1 MINLLEI
8 QEKENQGLLDVRSV
22 NNKIEQLPENRGHY
36 YITRNGKR
44 RYDISQEAL
53 FENLLKYSYNSF
65 RKMGIGSSFELQSP
79 TGGARI
85 GELSMLATPE
95 GREELEKRTKALS
108 EQLQSQTSFYREEVK
123 RYRDLLNSEVERDPS
138 LTQRLP
144 TGMIVNMTRQIVDPS
159 QWALLAATSWI
170 GGAAGGKVAGVLGS
184 KIAPATAKRIGAF
197 VGRAVGEGIEEAID
211 EYSVDGEISAEG
223 VISAGLGGGVIGE
236 VPYLAK
242 SLAGKLNLTKKAG
255 KVAGDIKTEVAEKPL
270 MQKLKDDYNE
280 KVSKKRSSNR
290 VDVDNMAEIAEATE
304 IQGEMKGKVISAK
317 ETFEKSILI
326 EGVTTEQA
334 ANEYL
339 PKIAK
344 HIIDNK
350 LLKDVVDEN
359 SFFEAI
365 ISNGKAVKNVFR
377 NLGRRKDLPEDL
389 KTAIEW
395 YNKVMDETRIKSI
408 EVDPNKAV
416 DNSIGVLEKPS
427 EYKPIWRVPE
437 EQMGHQADPVLH
449 ERDIYFS
456 RIGKYAVDNQL
467 IKGVDTVEKFLEGVK
482 NNSRAVRKFF
492 RNVDR
497 RKDLPDDVKEALEWY
512 RKPEFEEAQKIELE
526 NRAESKADS
535 KAEPENQN
543 TVPDVQDIKTEKT
556 WNNFR
561 DSVPDRM
568 PDNAPGGET
577 VGYKMESV
585 QIEEQYPFTL
595 SEISGTKFEEV
606 KKERIVHNP
615 RDYSKKQLEIELR
628 KDLKIP
634 KKAKVIKV
642 NGNVPKT
649 KVPIITGKDY
659 DGNSVTGRSKWIRH
673 IPEADIEWEYEG
685 NKYYAKVNIIDDK
698 WRGDIYK
705 FNPKKE
711 VRIDKSPDVVKQAE
725 KIETP
730 ENILEEIH
738 GQYKPS
744 KKELENFKIFK
755 ERLYKFLGIDKLN
768 LEVSPKEQVELQRKI
783 ARTFGSFVKKIH
795 NFKNI
800 DEMIDYY
807 KTKKGI
813 DFELEIIPQ
822 KLGMLGETKLYSTVE
837 GNKVKI
843 VLTQETMQD
852 TDLAMGILRHEIE
865 HATDFIKKPDFDG
878 RPYHWLT
885 PEKDMTVAD
894 YFNASTGGHFSSDN
908 NSMYELNYIAAN
920 MMNNMVYEGK
930 LNKEVV
936 KRLGFDMIP
945 ENPTDLELKMIE
957 TAVKEGAKETDA
969 LKRLAKLEKDLSVA
983 FTTKRGLLEIAK
995 MKTSVS
1001 NKSALMKA
1009 YIKTN
1014 ILLPF
1019 ERVENQMYNKIVKA
1033 FEIEYKGTKYN
1044 VPEIMNLFEMNNG
1057 DFVNWCFYW
1066 DKLPDELMDMGPQ
1079 LQGLK
1084 ATLLQIVDNIAEG
1097 TGATRMDIINTLNF
1111 DRNFT
1116 IESLI
1121 PEEDIPKF
1129 LKPDGTLDTDKLFSD
1144 TQITDKVTG
1153 KIVSERFAMYR
1164 DRFAEMNYG
1173 FFNSAKEVLIH
1184 ELSRAEIDPKRVI
1197 NVLIEARDCM
1207 KLDEYTNLLRKY
1219 QVEKIPEINDYLLKH
1234 QDLFQ
1239 EKATLFGITPE
1250 DGIEKA
1256 IIESKK
1262 KNAKLFFM
1270 QDMESIKGTNRNP
1283 VLGGHL
1289 HRLGRFT
1296 HFVDEGLISKSNVSN
1311 FVKTNHVDSRL
1322 MMYKFLKDIPSSYAI
1337 KDTMPAGGW
1346 NGFKEV
1352 LNQVS
1357 HSIVDENKKTYLK
1370 DVEGYVKNEIGEKLG
1385 QITYPPRGTLDK
1397 VVSHILSGLN
1407 RVNLMGPKF
1416 LKELLQEPLGISE
1429 NKIMLYGGQGFV
1441 DTYGDM
1447 LKATAIL
1454 IENGER
1460 LRKINEVLGDR
1471 FHKSVSTEAFNI
1483 IRKDLDDVTGY
1494 FAKRRAKYGTKGEK
1508 IIHALT
1514 TGTEA
1519 MNWYSYSQTMMKLSS
1534 NLGAGHIIETWT
1546 KFSSLENL
1554 FSENTHYV
1562 KRIIRELEIDDVDFA
1577 LLKKFSETNTFKEL
1591 GIFDEVQFKNS
1602 LTPDDFSKL
1611 LGREITPDEF
1621 NLLRDATVKKVSKLN
1636 DKIANDIS
1644 PTETTGG
1651 AKTEIESIKDPV
1663 LRNFVKL
1670 IGDFKSSIQEIW
1682 RRKLNAYYLSNID
1695 PDTGKFD
1702 FSNKIYRKRILK
1714 NIFDK
1719 GAFIAALATVSNA
1732 EFYEDPQEYISEKID
1747 ELISNPVSP
1756 LWAAAQEDLNL
1767 WGLTTGANA
1776 LTQPMAVMN
1785 NATKGKWDKAGK
1797 ALIKMGIGKSNYD
1810 IGEKAYK
1817 YLFDD

>member
-8 QEKENQGLLDVRSV
+8 QEKENQGLLDVKSV

-79 TGGARI
+79 TGGTRI

-144 TGMIVNMTRQIVDPS
+144 TGMIVNATRQIVDPS
-159 QWALLAATSWI
+159 QWPLLAATSWI
-170 GGAAGGKVAGVLGS
+170 GGAVGGKVAGALGS

-270 MQKLKDDYNE
+270 MQKLKDDYDE
-280 KVSKKRSSNR
+280 KVSEKRSSNR

-350 LLKDVVDEN
+350 LLKGVVDEN

-395 YNKVMDETRIKSI
+395 YNKVIDETRIKSV

-467 IKGVDTVEKFLEGVK
+467 IKGVDTVEKFLEEVK
-482 NNSRAVRKFF
+482 NNSRAARKFF

-512 RKPEFEEAQKIELE
+512 RKPEIEEAQ
-526 NRAESKADS
+526 
-535 KAEPENQN
+535 
-543 TVPDVQDIKTEKT
+543 
-556 WNNFR
+556 
-561 DSVPDRM
+561 
-568 PDNAPGGET
+568 
-577 VGYKMESV
+577 
-585 QIEEQYPFTL
+585 
-595 SEISGTKFEEV
+595 
-606 KKERIVHNP
+606 
-615 RDYSKKQLEIELR
+615 
-628 KDLKIP
+628 
-634 KKAKVIKV
+634 
-642 NGNVPKT
+642 
-649 KVPIITGKDY
+649 
-659 DGNSVTGRSKWIRH
+659 
-673 IPEADIEWEYEG
+673 
-685 NKYYAKVNIIDDK
+685 
-698 WRGDIYK
+698 
-705 FNPKKE
+705 
-711 VRIDKSPDVVKQAE
+711 

-852 TDLAMGILRHEIE
+852 MDLAMGILRHEIE

-885 PEKDMTVAD
+885 SEKDMTVAD

-1346 NGFKEV
+1346 IGFKEV

-1454 IENGER
+1454 IESGER

-1591 GIFDEVQFKNS
+1591 GIFDEVQFKNN

-1670 IGDFKSSIQEIW
+1670 IGNFKSSIQEIW

-1714 NIFDK
+1714 NIFNK

>member
-8 QEKENQGLLDVRSV
+8 QEKEKQGLLDVVSV
-22 NNKIEQLPENRGHY
+22 NDKIAQLPENRGHY
-36 YITRNGKR
+36 YITRSGKR
-44 RYDISQEAL
+44 RYDMSQEAL

-95 GREELEKRTKALS
+95 GREELEKRTRALS
-108 EQLQSQTSFYREEVK
+108 EQFQAQTSFYREEVK
-123 RYRDLLNSEVERDPS
+123 RYRDLINSEIERDPS

-144 TGMIVNMTRQIVDPS
+144 TGMIINATRQIVDPS

-211 EYSVDGEISAEG
+211 EYSVDGEVSAEG
-223 VISAGLGGGVIGE
+223 VLSAAAGGGIIGE

-242 SLAGKLNLTKKAG
+242 FLAGKLGLTKKAG
-255 KVAGDIKTEVAEKPL
+255 KIANGVEVDTKGLKQKAEDGYS
-270 MQKLKDDYNE
+270 Q
-280 KVSKKRSSNR
+280 KVSETKSINR

-350 LLKDVVDEN
+350 LLKGVVDEET
-359 SFFEAI
+359 FFEAVNL
-365 ISNGKAVKNVFR
+365 NGKTVKSVFR

-389 KTAIEW
+389 KIAIEW
-395 YNKVMDETRIKSI
+395 YNKVMDETRIKSV

-416 DNSIGVLEKPS
+416 DNSIGMLEKPS

-437 EQMGHQADPVLH
+437 EQLGHQADPVLH
-449 ERDIYFS
+449 ESDIYFS
-456 RIGKYAVDNQL
+456 KIGKYAVDNQL

-482 NNSRAVRKFF
+482 NNSRGVRKFF
-492 RNVDR
+492 RNIDR

-512 RKPEFEEAQKIELE
+512 RKPEIEEAQKIELK
-526 NRAESKADS
+526 NRIESKAES
-535 KAEPENQN
+535 EIGTKNQN
-543 TVPDVQDIKTEKT
+543 AIPDTQDIKAEKA

-561 DSVPDRM
+561 NSVPDRM
-568 PDNAPGGET
+568 PDNRPGGET
-577 VGYKMESV
+577 ARYKTKSA

-595 SEISGTKFEEV
+595 SEISEAKFEEL
-606 KKERIVHNP
+606 KKERVVHNP
-615 RDYSKKQLEIELR
+615 RDYSKRQLEIELR

-634 KKAKVIKV
+634 KKAKVIKT

-659 DGNSVTGRSKWIRH
+659 DGNAVTGRSKWIRH
-673 IPEADIEWEYEG
+673 TPEADIEWEYEG
-685 NKYYAKVNIIDDK
+685 NKYYAKVQIVDGK
-698 WRGDIYK
+698 WRGDVYK

-711 VRIDKSPDVVKQAE
+711 VRIDKSPDIIKQAE

-744 KKELENFKIFK
+744 KKELADFKDFK
-755 ERLYKFLGIDKLN
+755 ERLYKFLGIDRLN
-768 LEVSPKEQVELQRKI
+768 LEVGPKEQAELQRKI

-800 DEMIDYY
+800 DEMIEYY
-807 KTKKGI
+807 KVKKGI
-813 DFELEIIPQ
+813 DFELEIIPK
-822 KLGMLGETKLYSTVE
+822 KLGMLGETKLYSTAE

-852 TDLAMGILRHEIE
+852 MDLAMGILRHEIE
-865 HATDFIKKPDFDG
+865 HATDFIKKPDFNG

-894 YFNASTGGHFSSDN
+894 YFNASTGGHFSTDN

-945 ENPTDLELKMIE
+945 ENPTDFELKMIE
-957 TAVKEGAKETDA
+957 TAVKEGANETDA
-969 LKRLAKLEKDLSVA
+969 LKRLVKLEKDLSVA
-983 FTTKRGLLEIAK
+983 FTTKRGLVNIAK
-995 MKTSVS
+995 MKLSVS
-1001 NKSALMKA
+1001 NKAALMKE

-1019 ERVENQMYNKIVKA
+1019 EKTENQMYNKIIKA
-1033 FEIEYKGTKYN
+1033 FEIEHQGTKYN
-1044 VPEIMNLFEMNNG
+1044 VSEIINLFEMNNA
-1057 DFVNWCFYW
+1057 DFVGWCFYW

-1084 ATLLQIVDNIAEG
+1084 ATLLEIVDNIAEG
-1097 TGATRMDIINTLNF
+1097 TGVTRMDIINTLNF

-1121 PEEDIPKF
+1121 PEKEISKF
-1129 LKPDGTLDTDKLFSD
+1129 LKPDGTLDTEKLFGDSKIVD
-1144 TQITDKVTG
+1144 EITG
-1153 KIVSERFAMYR
+1153 KTGSERFFMYR

-1173 FFNSAKEVLIH
+1173 YFNSAKDILKH
-1184 ELSRAEIDPKRVI
+1184 ELKRAEIDSKRI
-1197 NVLIEARDCM
+1197 IKVLAEARDCM
-1207 KLDEYTNLLRKY
+1207 TLEEFTSLLKKY
-1219 QVEKIPEINDYLLKH
+1219 EVEKISEINDYLLKH
-1234 QDLFQ
+1234 QEFFQ

-1250 DGIEKA
+1250 EGIEKA

-1262 KNAKLFFM
+1262 KSAKMFFT
-1270 QDMESIKGTNRNP
+1270 QDMESIKGTSRNP
-1283 VLGGHL
+1283 ALGGHL

-1296 HFVDEGLISKSNVSN
+1296 HFVEEGLISKSEVSN
-1311 FVKTNHVDSRL
+1311 FVKLNHVDQGL
-1322 MMYKFLKDIPSSYAI
+1322 MMYKFLKDIPTAYAI
-1337 KDTMPAGGW
+1337 RDNMPAGGW
-1346 NGFKEV
+1346 NGFKGV

-1357 HSIVDENKKTYLK
+1357 HSIIDDQEKTYLK
-1370 DVEGYVKNEIGEKLG
+1370 DVEGYIENEIGEKLG
-1385 QITYPPRGTLDK
+1385 RITYPPHGTLDK
-1397 VVSHILSGLN
+1397 VVSHILSGIN
-1407 RVNLMGPKF
+1407 RINLMGPKF
-1416 LKELLQEPLGISE
+1416 LKELLQEPLGMSE
-1429 NKIMLYGGQGFV
+1429 NKIMLYGGKGFV

-1447 LKATAIL
+1447 LTATTIL

-1460 LRKINEVLGDR
+1460 LRKINGVLGDR

-1519 MNWYSYSQTMMKLSS
+1519 MNWYSYTQTVMKLSS
-1534 NLGAGHIIETWT
+1534 NLGAGHVLETWS
-1546 KFSSLENL
+1546 KFSTLENL

-1562 KRIIRELEIDDVDFA
+1562 KRIIKELEIDDVDFA
-1577 LLKKFSETNTFKEL
+1577 LLKKFTETDTFKEL
-1591 GIFDEVQFKNS
+1591 GIFDEVQFRDS
-1602 LTPDDFSKL
+1602 LTPDEFSKL
-1611 LGREITPDEF
+1611 LERDITPDEF

-1636 DKIANDIS
+1636 DRIASDIS

-1651 AKTEIESIKDPV
+1651 TRTEIEKIKDPV

-1670 IGDFKSSIQEIW
+1670 MGNFKSSIQEIW
-1682 RRKLNAYYLSNID
+1682 RRKLNSYYLSNID

-1714 NIFDK
+1714 NIFNK
-1719 GAFIAALATVSNA
+1719 GAFIAAVATVGDA

-1756 LWAAAQEDLNL
+1756 LWVAAQEDLNL
-1767 WGLTTGANA
+1767 WGLTTGANV

-1785 NATKGKWDKAGK
+1785 NATKGKWGKAGK
-1797 ALIKMGIGKSNYD
+1797 SLMKMGVGKSNYD